1 MHGVLK
7 APLFAFTLAC
17 VAGLSFDAFFIKENR
32 WGKLW
37 GFDFSIHFAR
47 FLVCPRLRVSRTHTG
62 QKNNQKTASYPGYL
76 YTNGGTSP
84 HRHLVPIRLLWLVP
98 AKKAVLFV
106 MPESSIA
113 LLCSHIAVTNR
124 HISWLFHQVWKRPL
138 KPTEKGNCEANKKC
152 LSNVVSF
159 APKMASSCFKILS
172 WRYLKIPAIKFDPYL
187 LNTATQP
194 LNTPTSLWPRCVSV
208 CLWRTDFLSLS
219 LTLDFLF

>member
-7 APLFAFTLAC
+7 APLFAFTLSC

-37 GFDFSIHFAR
+37 GFVFSIHVAR

-84 HRHLVPIRLLWLVP
+84 HSHLVPIRLLWLVP

-106 MPESSIA
+106 MRKPYSIT
-113 LLCSHIAVTNR
+113 LQPHCSDQPAYFLAISPSLKTITQTN
-124 HISWLFHQVWKRPL
+124 
-138 KPTEKGNCEANKKC
+138 C

-172 WRYLKIPAIKFDPYL
+172 WRYLKIPAI
-187 LNTATQP
+187 NS
-194 LNTPTSLWPRCVSV
+194 N
-208 CLWRTDFLSLS
+208 
-219 LTLDFLF
+219 LTLNC

>member
-37 GFDFSIHFAR
+37 GFVFSIHVAR

-84 HRHLVPIRLLWLVP
+84 HSHLVPIRLLWLVP

-106 MPESSIA
+106 MRKPYSIT
-113 LLCSHIAVTNR
+113 LQPHCSDQPAYFLAISPSLKTTTQTNWGGTVR
-124 HISWLFHQVWKRPL
+124 ETKNVCQMS
-138 KPTEKGNCEANKKC
+138 C
-152 LSNVVSF
+152 LSLLKWPQVVS
-159 APKMASSCFKILS
+159 KYCHGVT
-172 WRYLKIPAIKFDPYL
+172 WRYRPS
-187 LNTATQP
+187 N
-194 LNTPTSLWPRCVSV
+194 
-208 CLWRTDFLSLS
+208 
-219 LTLDFLF
+219 LTLTC

>member
-37 GFDFSIHFAR
+37 GFVFSIHVAR

-84 HRHLVPIRLLWLVP
+84 HSHLVPIRLLWLFQQ
-98 AKKAVLFV
+98 KKPYSLLWKS
-106 MPESSIA
+106 PIA

-138 KPTEKGNCEANKKC
+138 KPTVCQMSYLSLLKWPQVVSKYCHGVTWRYR
-152 LSNVVSF
+152 LSN
-159 APKMASSCFKILS
+159 
-172 WRYLKIPAIKFDPYL
+172 
-187 LNTATQP
+187 
-194 LNTPTSLWPRCVSV
+194 
-208 CLWRTDFLSLS
+208 
-219 LTLDFLF
+219 LTLTC

>member
-37 GFDFSIHFAR
+37 GFVFSIHVAR

-84 HRHLVPIRLLWLVP
+84 HSHLVPIRLLWLVP

-106 MPESSIA
+106 MRKPYSIT
-113 LLCSHIAVTNR
+113 LQPHCSDQPAYFLAISPSLKTTTQTN
-124 HISWLFHQVWKRPL
+124 
-138 KPTEKGNCEANKKC
+138 C

-187 LNTATQP
+187 LSTATQP
-194 LNTPTSLWPRCVSV
+194 LNTPTSLWPCCVSV

>member
-84 HRHLVPIRLLWLVP
+84 DSHLVPIRLLWLVP

-106 MPESSIA
+106 MRKPYSIT
-113 LLCSHIAVTNR
+113 LQPHCSDQPAYFLAISPSLKTITQTN
-124 HISWLFHQVWKRPL
+124 
-138 KPTEKGNCEANKKC
+138 C

-172 WRYLKIPAIKFDPYL
+172 WRYLKIPAI
-187 LNTATQP
+187 NS
-194 LNTPTSLWPRCVSV
+194 N
-208 CLWRTDFLSLS
+208 
-219 LTLDFLF
+219 LTLNC